1 MKRIDDD
8 HMPILHLEADELLS
22 RYESLLKACYVKDI
36 RLRVPTPISDAFHET
51 RIEVERRGLSP
62 QVKLPS
68 ILDPNDPDPIFHNGR
83 SIVRYL
89 DEPFLSQFFSGL
101 ISLRSASEYVI
112 DSNPARRDD
121 EHERPFMYP
130 NQTLTIQ
137 GIAYPAT
144 KIRLQRQIIG
154 ARRTAT
160 AVLLCQFF
168 IGGISQAYTRF
179 QCKWLCNYFGLHQ
192 AFSIARKGA
201 CPPLPRRKYFL
212 TKCHLLRSLS
222 R

>member
-1 MKRIDDD
+1 LERCIRPFLGSQEFTNGNARSCRWLRDASSTEFRVLPEIMKRIDDD

-101 ISLRSASEYVI
+101 ISL
-112 DSNPARRDD
+112 P
-121 EHERPFMYP
+121 
-130 NQTLTIQ
+130 
-137 GIAYPAT
+137 
-144 KIRLQRQIIG
+144 
-154 ARRTAT
+154 
-160 AVLLCQFF
+160 
-168 IGGISQAYTRF
+168 
-179 QCKWLCNYFGLHQ
+179 
-192 AFSIARKGA
+192 
-201 CPPLPRRKYFL
+201 
-212 TKCHLLRSLS
+212 
-222 R
+222 